1 MATVLYGTHELDYD
15 SIMEAYDSIKDNPN
29 ADGCILISG
38 ILPAE
43 VPVKDIYRIV
53 EGINNGTA
61 EINYAPLRLRGYDYN
76 LPSMI
81 ESKHE
86 LEYEDLCTLEAL
98 LSYFK
103 HDTELDM
110 EIANLKEQ
118 SLLKE
123 IDRMESQLSKN
134 KKVPEVREDA

>member
-1 MATVLYGTHELDYD
+1 MATVVYGNHELDYD
-15 SIMEAYDSIKDNPN
+15 SIMEAYDEIKDNPN

-43 VPVKDIYRIV
+43 VPVKDIYSIV
-53 EGINNGTA
+53 DGINNGTA
-61 EINYAPLRLRGYDYN
+61 EINYTPIRLRGYDYN
-76 LPSMI
+76 IPSMI

-86 LEYEDLCTLEAL
+86 LEYDDLCTLEAL

-103 HDTELDM
+103 HDKELDM

-123 IDRMESQLSKN
+123 IDRIERQLSKN
-134 KKVPEVREDA
+134 KRVPEVREDA

>member
-1 MATVLYGTHELDYD
+1 MATVVYGNHELYYD
-15 SIMEAYDSIKDNPN
+15 SIMEAYDSIKDKPN

-38 ILPAE
+38 ILPTE
-43 VPVKDIYRIV
+43 VPVDDIYRIV
-53 EGINNGTA
+53 DGINDGTA
-61 EINYAPLRLRGYDYN
+61 EINYTPIRLRGYDYSI
-76 LPSMI
+76 PSMI

-86 LEYEDLCTLEAL
+86 LEYDDLCTLEAL

-103 HDTELDM
+103 HDKELDI

-123 IDRMESQLSKN
+123 IDRMEAQLSKY
-134 KKVPEVREDA
+134 KKAPEVREDA